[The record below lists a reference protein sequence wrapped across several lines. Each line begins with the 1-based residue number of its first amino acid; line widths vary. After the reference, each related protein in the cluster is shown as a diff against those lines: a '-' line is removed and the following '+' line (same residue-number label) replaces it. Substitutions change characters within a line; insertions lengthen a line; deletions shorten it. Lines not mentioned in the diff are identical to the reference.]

1 MPRGFPFWAILSS
14 LSGPIRGPRLPPPE
28 PNPRRT
34 APVFELSARGMT
46 SRRAADLAPSLIRD
60 IANAGIGRRDVI
72 PLWFGEGCWPSPD
85 IAVEAAR
92 RALADGDHFYQ
103 PNSGKTELRE
113 ELSAYHRRIYDVEID
128 PRRIT
133 VTASGMQA
141 LALVAQALIDPGD
154 RAVIIG
160 PVWPNIRETLRISGA
175 FVIEHALRPASGRWS
190 LDVGRLI
197 DDIGEN
203 TRLVFINSPA
213 NPTGWTAT
221 PDELDAVIEH
231 CRRNKVWL
239 VADDAYSRLC
249 YGRRY
254 APCALTRTEPD
265 DLVISVSTFSKA
277 WSMTGWRLGWITAPA
292 ELEAPLAML
301 TEYNIAGAPGF
312 VQAAGIA
319 ALRDGEPDVARLQP
333 RQAALRPQ
341 AREPHARVPR
351 GRYLEPEGAFYSFF
365 GVDGMTDSVATA
377 KHILATCGVGLAPG
391 RAFGPHGEGH
401 LRLCFAQPPETLT
414 TALERLADYF
424 DATAAGG

>member
-1 MPRGFPFWAILSS
+1 MVYRRPRWPIRTPRHPGPPPSGPRFAPRGEPTE
-14 LSGPIRGPRLPPPE
+14 RGD
-28 PNPRRT
+28 
-34 APVFELSARGMT
+34 V
-46 SRRAADLAPSLIRD
+46 SRRAANLAPSLIRD
-60 IANAGIGRRDVI
+60 IADAGIGQADII

-103 PNSGKTELRE
+103 PNSGKPELRE
-113 ELSAYHRRIYDVEID
+113 EISAYHRRIYGVDID

-154 RAVIIG
+154 RAVVIG
-160 PVWPNIRETLRISGA
+160 PAWPNIRETLRISGA
-175 FVIEHALRPASGRWS
+175 FVVEHALRPAGGRWS
-190 LDVGRLI
+190 LDVGRLL
-197 DDIGEN
+197 DDIGDR

-221 PDELDAVIEH
+221 TEELDALIEH
-231 CRRNKVWL
+231 CRRHQVWL

-249 YGRRY
+249 YGRPY
-254 APCALTRTEPD
+254 APNALTTTGPE
-265 DLVISVSTFSKA
+265 DLVISASTFSKA

-292 ELEAPLAML
+292 SLEAPLAML

-312 VQAAGIA
+312 VQDAGIA
-319 ALRDGEPDVARLQP
+319 VLRDGEPDVALLQQRLG
-333 RQAALRPQ
+333 ALRPLVG
-341 AREPHARVPR
+341 EHLNGVP
-351 GRYLEPEGAFYSFF
+351 GIHYLKPEGAFYSFF
-365 GVDGMTDSVATA
+365 GVEGMTDSVAVA
-377 KHILATCGVGLAPG
+377 KHILANCGVGLAPG
-391 RAFGPHGEGH
+391 LAFGPHGEGH

-424 DATAAGG
+424 QRSIRG

>member
-1 MPRGFPFWAILSS
+1 MVYARLFWPLRAPRKPE
-14 LSGPIRGPRLPPPE
+14 PEPGPRPSSP
-28 PNPRRT
+28 T
-34 APVFELSARGMT
+34 FEYSEQGAI
-46 SRRAADLAPSLIRD
+46 SRRATNLAPSLIRD
-60 IANAGIGRRDVI
+60 IADSGIGQADVI

-92 RALADGDHFYQ
+92 RALAEGDHFYQ
-103 PNSGKTELRE
+103 PNSGKAELRE
-113 ELSAYHRRIYDVEID
+113 EISAYHRRFYGVEID
-128 PRRIT
+128 PCRIT

-154 RAVIIG
+154 RAVIVG

-175 FVIEHALRPASGRWS
+175 FVVEHALRPAGGRWS
-190 LDVGRLI
+190 LDVERLI
-197 DDIGEN
+197 DDIGER

-221 PDELDAVIEH
+221 SDELDAVIEH
-231 CRRNKVWL
+231 CRRHRVWL

-249 YGRRY
+249 YGRPY
-254 APCALTRTEPD
+254 APLALSRTEPD
-265 DLVISVSTFSKA
+265 DLVISVNTFSKA

-292 ELEAPLAML
+292 SLEAPLAML

-319 ALRDGEPDVARLQP
+319 VLRDGEPDVALLQKRL
-333 RQAALRPQ
+333 ASLRPLVGQ
-341 AREPHARVPR
+341 HLANV
-351 GRYLEPEGAFYSFF
+351 GGIRYLDPEGAFYSFF
-365 GVDGMTDSVATA
+365 GVDGMTDSVAAA

-424 DATAAGG
+424 DDTAAGC

>member
-1 MPRGFPFWAILSS
+1 MPS
-14 LSGPIRGPRLPPPE
+14 LRQFLWIRAPREPAPE
-28 PNPRRT
+28 PGPHRPALT
-34 APVFELSARGMT
+34 FDLPSGGLT

-60 IANAGIGRRDVI
+60 IADSGIGRDDII

-103 PNSGKTELRE
+103 PNSGKSELRE
-113 ELSAYHRRIYDVEID
+113 EISAYHRRIYGVEID

-141 LALVAQALIDPGD
+141 LALVAQALVDPGD

-175 FVIEHALRPASGRWS
+175 FVVEHALRPAGSRWS
-190 LDVGRLI
+190 LDVGQLI

-221 PDELDAVIEH
+221 PEELDAVIEH
-231 CRRNKVWL
+231 CRRHRIWL
-239 VADDAYSRLC
+239 VTDDAYSRL
-249 YGRRY
+249 YYASPY

-265 DLVISVSTFSKA
+265 DLVISVNTFSKA

-292 ELEAPLAML
+292 SLEAPLAML
-301 TEYNIAGAPGF
+301 TEFNIAGAPGF

-319 ALRDGEPDVARLQP
+319 ALREGEPDVALLQQRL
-333 RQAALRPQ
+333 AALKPLVGQ
-341 AREPHARVPR
+341 HLA
-351 GRYLEPEGAFYSFF
+351 GIGGIRYLEPEGAFYSFF
-365 GVDGMTDSVATA
+365 GVDGMADSVATA
-377 KHILATCGVGLAPG
+377 KHVLATCGVGLAPG

-424 DATAAGG
+424 AAADAGR